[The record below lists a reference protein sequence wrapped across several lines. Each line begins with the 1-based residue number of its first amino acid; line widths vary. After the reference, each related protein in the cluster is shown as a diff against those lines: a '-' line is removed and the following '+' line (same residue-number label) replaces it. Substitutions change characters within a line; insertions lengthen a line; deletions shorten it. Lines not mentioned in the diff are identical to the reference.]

1 MQFKKTNIFLF
12 QTLYAN
18 TDETS
23 SSGQL
28 ETRYYLSKAKR
39 SFQIQAPTTINFFSL
54 PLSLT
59 NKYKLPPILLP
70 HICTRKQSAMPVK
83 FRTKPVLPN
92 LIAVMVYTF
101 FPLTIQPGFRRGVSR
116 PTRFHHVDIRFDGG
130 HAVVLHRYRSLRGA
144 IVALFRYTHYEALTG
159 PMSTITSPVETVI
172 TLLLRPIPSLCRPP
186 RHESAASTREE
197 NFQLLEKRKHP
208 FHS

>member
-1 MQFKKTNIFLF
+1 
-12 QTLYAN
+12 
-18 TDETS
+18 
-23 SSGQL
+23 
-28 ETRYYLSKAKR
+28 
-39 SFQIQAPTTINFFSL
+39 
-54 PLSLT
+54 
-59 NKYKLPPILLP
+59 
-70 HICTRKQSAMPVK
+70 MPVK

-172 TLLLRPIPSLCRPP
+172 TLLLRPIPSLFVGHRDTKARP
-186 RHESAASTREE
+186 RHAKRISSFSKNENILFIRDDQRKQMLTSVLVYEKIREI
-197 NFQLLEKRKHP
+197 
-208 FHS
+208 